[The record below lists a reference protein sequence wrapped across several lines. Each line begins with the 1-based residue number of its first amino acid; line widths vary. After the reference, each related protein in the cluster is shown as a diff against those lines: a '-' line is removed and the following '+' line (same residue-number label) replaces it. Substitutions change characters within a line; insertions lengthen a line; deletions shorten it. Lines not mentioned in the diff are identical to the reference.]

1 MLRLSS
7 QGTAPKGLILK
18 LLCSNFTQFQYTCLV
33 WFQERKIASMKTIFF
48 LLKTRPP
55 WFFVVC
61 IFSMYEKEQ
70 LGTKMFQR
78 NLIWKEPT
86 YNWLWIKW
94 KEAKRVER
102 LLVQPQLFKYWSE
115 HIDLPSEFN
124 ETTNTANLIVQE
136 SSNLSEFHIQYV
148 AMRNVNVFTFPLTLT
163 FNQRSTKII
172 LLQMLIYS

>member
-33 WFQERKIASMKTIFF
+33 WFQERKIASMTTISS
-48 LLKTRPP
+48 KNQTPMIS
-55 WFFVVC
+55 FVVC

-70 LGTKMFQR
+70 LGTEMFQR

-86 YNWLWIKW
+86 NNWLWIKW

-148 AMRNVNVFTFPLTLT
+148 AMRNVNVFTFPLHWL
-163 FNQRSTKII
+163 
-172 LLQMLIYS
+172 

>member
-1 MLRLSS
+1 
-7 QGTAPKGLILK
+7 
-18 LLCSNFTQFQYTCLV
+18 
-33 WFQERKIASMKTIFF
+33 MKTIFSSKNQAPMI
-48 LLKTRPP
+48 L
-55 WFFVVC
+55 FVVC

-70 LGTKMFQR
+70 LGSKMFQR

-86 YNWLWIKW
+86 NNWLWIKW

-136 SSNLSEFHIQYV
+136 SSNLLEFHIQYV

-163 FNQRSTKII
+163 FNKRSTKII